1 MRKGEVAGFLLGFP
15 DLSAALQRG
24 HGRITPWGI
33 VDLLLEY
40 RRTRWLVV
48 NGAAILPQY
57 QRLGGNALLYY
68 MLEKISGKRFL
79 YVDAVQIAESTEL
92 MLSDMKTLGG
102 KVYKVHRLFQRGL

>member
-1 MRKGEVAGFLLGFP
+1 MADPTLIKLLVCKGEIAGFLLGFP

-40 RRTRWLVV
+40 GRTRWLIV

-68 MLEKISGKRFL
+68 MLEKIASRTSGSSTWTRCRSPKRR
-79 YVDAVQIAESTEL
+79 SSCSRT
-92 MLSDMKTLGG
+92 
-102 KVYKVHRLFQRGL
+102 